1 MSDRFGAISIN
12 PEPASPSTRPSKP
25 GKSRP
30 QPPPKRP
37 GRKPTRVEKKTK
49 PWLFLLALP
58 VFLVT
63 VYSLGGFFF
72 APSLLLG
79 YISDSFQQIA
89 GIGLTAD
96 KASFNPFTLR
106 LKLSKISS
114 VSPESGG
121 GNNQSASPASTL
133 LHIDQLVMDVNLITV
148 LRDSLAC
155 NHLDIQGLSLSLV
168 RNQDNSYNLPTKA
181 SGSSAGANTTE
192 SLTMSRLPLLFSL
205 NNIKITDS
213 TILFDDRVTGK
224 KHHVEQIK
232 LDLPT
237 LSNFSFE
244 AKEYIRP
251 HFSAIINGSPLELTG
266 EAALPGDATPQKK
279 PTNLACNVENLDL
292 PLYFAYLPKTLPL
305 TLNKGKGTGK
315 IQFTFIPKDN
325 KKGQLTTDFQLA
337 ITDIELANTEQTT
350 TLTAPTMLIAGSLQ
364 PLTGALHI
372 NKLELPQPQMTADP
386 SRLSEDIAKLFA
398 TDSKT
403 DDTIGD
409 HPQHPV
415 AIDSLVID
423 EGTLQLTDR
432 KAEKNI
438 DPPWTNIQLAIK
450 NFSTNPKPEQ
460 GKGEFILSG
469 KREKAKTAKSDA
481 IAKTTQA
488 GDSSIHWQGSFNGRG
503 IPGGILQLTGIE
515 AASLIAVLDPAQEKT
530 MSGTADLRGHCTFD
544 PTARKTGMITLIDAG
559 VELHDLILLDQK
571 AAWLSARTVQVK
583 GLKFREDDL
592 DLDTIAIEGGGLT
605 LRQGSL
611 PQFLQNL
618 GGDKNKRPLRVQGI
632 DFSGLATFLPHNE
645 KLQALEMTELRIKA
659 RNLAAKNV
667 TPDSQETFE
676 LTARI
681 NWTGTLKAQ
690 GLATVFPTRAALS
703 LNFSAINSQ
712 QIAPWLPDA
721 PLFQL
726 GRATASGQGTYR
738 FPEATFTG
746 DLQLDTAQIKAN
758 EKGSGLA
765 INKALAHGISIKTK
779 PLRIGINDLLL
790 DSPKLT
796 WRQEDASPGPLP
808 QISAFLRHLLAASKS
823 ASPQDKDIQQ
833 GGGETALPVIQKIS
847 FDNGTITHED
857 LRLTPPW
864 SHEIN
869 QVKGSISNIAGQ
881 DGAETRFDLSGI
893 AATAPFTLS
902 GAGSF
907 LGTQGN
913 YTSKLELKGFALAP
927 LAPQITPLLDL
938 DPKSGSVDLVYSCN
952 QSGDTRQDEAAFLF
966 TGLRPGTPQAETAL
980 PLALLTD
987 NADQL
992 KLSIPLTSNTQPLLK
1007 QAVTTF
1013 KTLTVKAGVAP
1024 LLMAG
1029 DEFANLQD
1037 KHSLP
1042 FPTGKSAMDGI
1053 DNQETLQQFATLLAA
1068 RPHLGLT
1075 LTGMADPIH
1084 DRAAILQ
1091 ILEEQ
1096 EREKVAIKN
1105 EQRLQEWQT
1114 RQQQKQQK
1122 AKQSP
1127 PQPPTPGKI
1136 IEQDIPVQ
1144 EPQPVPLVP
1153 EPVTVSDAM
1162 LHDLAQ
1168 ERALQ
1173 VYDFCTSDLGIDSGR
1188 IALQEKTELSGTGI
1202 PGNQVTIGLHSLAWP
1217 RP

>member
-12 PEPASPSTRPSKP
+12 PEPAAPSPRPSKP
-25 GKSRP
+25 SKSRP
-30 QPPPKRP
+30 LPSPKKP
-37 GRKPTRVEKKTK
+37 GRKPIRVDKKTK

-63 VYSLGGFFF
+63 AYSLGGFFL

-96 KASFNPFTLR
+96 KAGFNPFTLR

-114 VSPESGG
+114 VSPESVG

-181 SGSSAGANTTE
+181 SGSSAGSNTTE
-192 SLTMSRLPLLFSL
+192 SLTLSRLPLLFSL

-266 EAALPGDATPQKK
+266 EAALPGDTTPQKK

-325 KKGQLTTDFQLA
+325 KKGQLTADFQLA
-337 ITDIELANTEQTT
+337 ISDIELVNTEQTMSLT
-350 TLTAPTMLIAGSLQ
+350 TPAMEIAGSLQ

-398 TDSKT
+398 TDVK
-403 DDTIGD
+403 DEDTND
-409 HPQHPV
+409 AHPQHPV

-432 KAEKNI
+432 KTEKNI
-438 DPPWTNIQLAIK
+438 DPSWTNIQLTIK

-481 IAKTTQA
+481 IVKTTQA

-571 AAWLSARTVQVK
+571 VAWLSAQTVQVK

-592 DLDTIAIEGGGLT
+592 DLDTIAIEDGGLT

-618 GGDKNKRPLRVQGI
+618 GGNKKAFMVQRV
-632 DFSGLATFLPHNE
+632 DFSGKAIFLPHNE
-645 KLQALEMTELRIKA
+645 KLQALEMTELRVKA

-681 NWTGTLKAQ
+681 NQTGTLKAQ
-690 GLATVFPTRAALS
+690 GLATVFPMRAALS
-703 LNFSAINSQ
+703 LNFSAIDAK

-726 GRATASGQGTYR
+726 GRASVSGQGTYR

-746 DLQLDTAQIKAN
+746 DLQLDAAQIKADDQ
-758 EKGSGLA
+758 GSGLA
-765 INKALAHGISIKTK
+765 VNKALAHGISIKTK
-779 PLRIGINDLLL
+779 PLRVGINDLLL

-796 WRQEDASPGPLP
+796 WRQEDASPGPIP

-833 GGGETALPVIQKIS
+833 GGGDTALPVIQKIS

-864 SHEIN
+864 SNEIN

-907 LGTQGN
+907 LGKQGN
-913 YTSKLELKGFALAP
+913 FTSKLEFKGFALAP
-927 LAPQITPLLDL
+927 LAPQITPLVDLDL
-938 DPKSGSVDLVYSCN
+938 KSGSVDLVYSCN
-952 QSGDTRQDEAAFLF
+952 QTGDTRQGESAFLF

-992 KLSIPLTSNTQPLLK
+992 KLSIPLTSSTQPLLK

-1024 LLMAG
+1024 LLMTGA
-1029 DEFANLQD
+1029 EFANLQD

-1042 FPTGKSAMDGI
+1042 FPTGKSVMDGGI
-1053 DNQETLQQFATLLAA
+1053 DNQETLQQYATLLAA

-1091 ILEEQ
+1091 IREEK
-1096 EREKVAIKN
+1096 ERERVTIKN
-1105 EQRLQEWQT
+1105 EQRLKEWQT

-1136 IEQDIPVQ
+1136 IEQDLPVQ
-1144 EPQPVPLVP
+1144 EPQPVPLAP
-1153 EPVTVSDAM
+1153 DPVTVSDAM

-1188 IALQEKTELSGTGI
+1188 IALQEKTELSGTGT
-1202 PGNQVTIGLHSLAWP
+1202 PGNQVIIGLHPLAWA